1 MEGISLKGTNFKDFK
16 SELLKNNKV
25 RKQYDALVPKYEF
38 ISMLI
43 KRRNELSISQRE
55 LAKLI
60 DMQQP
65 AICRLERGESNV
77 TIGTLQ
83 KVANAL
89 DMEILL
95 KAKKHGAHGI

>member
-1 MEGISLKGTNFKDFK
+1 LKGTNFKDFK
-16 SELLKNNKV
+16 TELLKNDEV

-38 ISMLI
+38 ITMLI

-60 DMQQP
+60 DMKQP
-65 AICRLERGESNV
+65 AICRLESGDSNV

-83 KVANAL
+83 KVASAL
-89 DMEILL
+89 DL
-95 KAKKHGAHGI
+95 KISLTDRKYGAHVT